1 MLVDYHI
8 HTEHSDDSVVPIKS
22 YIKRALALG
31 FEELCFTNHIDYE
44 VPDNASCDVKQYKKD
59 FDEAKKEYEGKIRLK
74 FGMEFGMQV
83 HTIDKFQKTFDEN
96 DFDFIILSCHALDN
110 LGFWNGG
117 FQEGKTQKEFN
128 ERYYNEI
135 LNFIKK
141 YKDYSTL
148 GHLDV
153 IRRYDKTYYPFEK
166 VKDIIAEILKIV
178 IADGKG
184 IEVNTSSFRYKI
196 PDFMPSENILK
207 LYKDLGGEIITVG
220 SDSHDILHLGSNFD
234 KAREE
239 LIKLGYKHFYTFDK
253 MKPIVHDLKDG
264 V

>member
-1 MLVDYHI
+1 MKQVFNI
-8 HTEHSDDSVVPIKS
+8 ISTEIIVVKCNS
-22 YIKRALALG
+22 KKL
-31 FEELCFTNHIDYE
+31 FF
-44 VPDNASCDVKQYKKD
+44 VKQQEVKIYVVNE
-59 FDEAKKEYEGKIRLK
+59 FDIKYEFKQQK
-74 FGMEFGMQV
+74 F
-83 HTIDKFQKTFDEN
+83 
-96 DFDFIILSCHALDN
+96 LLY
-110 LGFWNGG
+110 
-117 FQEGKTQKEFN
+117 KTQKEFN

-141 YKDYSTL
+141 YKDYSIL

>member
-8 HTEHSDDSVVPIKS
+8 HTEHSDDSSVPIEDYVK
-22 YIKRALALG
+22 KALEMG
-31 FEELCFTNHIDYE
+31 YEELCFTNHIDYE
-44 VPDNASCDVKQYKKD
+44 VPDNASCDVDKYKKD
-59 FDEAKKEYEGKIRLK
+59 FDEIQKKYENKICLK

-83 HTIDKFQKTFDEN
+83 HTIDKFQKTFN
-96 DFDFIILSCHALDN
+96 DYNFDFIILSCHALDN

-135 LNFIKK
+135 LNIIKK
-141 YKDYSTL
+141 YKDYSVL

-153 IRRYDKTYYPFEK
+153 IRRYDKSYYPFEK
-166 VKDIIAEILKIV
+166 VKDIIAEILKTV

-184 IEVNTSSFRYKI
+184 IEVNSSSFRYKI
-196 PDFMPSENILK
+196 PDFMPSESILK
-207 LYKDLGGEIITVG
+207 LYKDLGGEILTVG
-220 SDSHDILHLGSNFD
+220 SDSHAVSHLGSNFE
-234 KAREE
+234 KIRTE
-239 LIKLGYKHFYTFDK
+239 LISLDFKHFYTFDK
-253 MKPIVHDLKDG
+253 MKPIPHDLKDG